1 MENPIKE
8 NRIVCDYT
16 FAKRLLSFASDVTCS
31 DACSEDEKE
40 SFIEYANELLK
51 YQCLTAIDENEI
63 HYLRRVG
70 VYENMIAP
78 FMTTEDGVDIHE
90 TSIRQTLYSCM
101 KNPKIGEQLLTIG
114 VRSKEDLNARNTG
127 RIYFWDKSLCQEYII
142 KNTPTISL
150 ADLEAMGLLEIFVE
164 KRL

>member
-31 DACSEDEKE
+31 DACSEDERE
-40 SFIEYANELLK
+40 SFIDYANQLLK
-51 YQCLTAIDENEI
+51 HQCLTATDDYEI
-63 HYLRRVG
+63 QYLRRIG

-78 FMTTEDGVDIHE
+78 FLITEDGVAIHE
-90 TSIRQTLYSCM
+90 TSIRQTVYSCM

>member
-16 FAKRLLSFASDVTCS
+16 FATRLLSFASDVTCS
-31 DACSEDEKE
+31 DACSEDEKDA
-40 SFIEYANELLK
+40 FISYANELLK
-51 YQCLTAIDENEI
+51 YQCLTAKEDFEI
-63 HYLRRVG
+63 QYLRRIG
-70 VYENMIAP
+70 VYENMIEP
-78 FMTTEDGVDIHE
+78 FMTTEDGVAIHE
-90 TSIRQTLYSCM
+90 TSIRQTVYSCM
-101 KNPKIGEQLLTIG
+101 KNPKIGEQLLTINI
-114 VRSKEDLNARNTG
+114 RSKEDLNGRNNG

-150 ADLEAMGLLEIFVE
+150 ADLEAMGLLELFVE

>member
-16 FAKRLLSFASDVTCS
+16 FATRLLSFALDVACS
-31 DACSEDEKE
+31 DACSEDEKDA
-40 SFIEYANELLK
+40 FISYANELLK
-51 YQCLTAIDENEI
+51 YQCLTAKEDFEI
-63 HYLRRVG
+63 QYLRRIG

-78 FMTTEDGVDIHE
+78 FMTTEDGVAIHE
-90 TSIRQTLYSCM
+90 ISKSQTLYTCM
-101 KNPKIGEQLLTIG
+101 KKPNMGEKYMTID
-114 VRSKEDLNARNTG
+114 VRTKEDLLTKNPD

-150 ADLEAMGLLEIFVE
+150 ADLESMGLLEIFN
-164 KRL
+164 KK